1 MAAKVLIC
9 LLRNG
14 VGVGGGV
21 GIDVLFRGG
30 VGGGVGID
38 VLFRGGVDFD
48 VGVGIEV
55 LRGDVDF
62 DVGVGIEVLRG
73 GVDLDVGV
81 GVDCKGVGKIGILRT
96 GACVGDGGGGCGK

>member
-21 GIDVLFRGG
+21 GIDILFRGG

-38 VLFRGGVDFD
+38 VLFRGG
-48 VGVGIEV
+48 
-55 LRGDVDF
+55 VDF